1 MSTSS
6 ESGSDKIELDLDL
19 QLLPAW
25 AQRPPE
31 ENKYARYEG
40 RDEER
45 SSRRP
50 SRFQRGD
57 QRRPGRPE
65 FRKDR
70 PEERKFERRP
80 SRPGG
85 PPSPAERK
93 ERFAP
98 RVEVNISVIPEEKGV
113 ESLAKQIHLTGRAY
127 PLFGVAA
134 LVLKRPDR
142 YQVRISVIKNPEGKV
157 LQPLFVC
164 GLDETLWLAEKDAV
178 DHALT
183 KHFAT
188 FYQAERVATDPPKG
202 TYTFVAQCGMS
213 GTVLGPPNYHDY
225 QNKLRRLHGERF
237 GHVPFDVFKSRI
249 KIVRD
254 EAVVKKWIEEQSWKT
269 EYVCLNVPEAAKL
282 PSLDEVEK
290 HFRELHLP
298 IVIKPVETHTLPG
311 NAALGLPDRVLQST
325 VRRALDDQIRFP
337 LKVVNVLSQQFASHG
352 LQFFKVNKTVTHVAV
367 ARPHY
372 LDLEATPVSDSIKRI
387 VEFINSAP
395 NCTRRKLLESLAPG
409 APMTPGEGKEAAAQT
424 ETAPPSPEA
433 AAVVSDLHWLIHQ
446 GHVIE
451 FSSGVLE
458 TAKKPLPRPLKAEP
472 ASAPAREPSETQPG
486 PALLATANPDQS
498 SSPPRAEPPVQTT
511 AETEANQAEPPEP
524 IRDAAEPVSDAAP
537 SASGPE
543 IGLETIAP
551 DETNAPTRPVAES
564 PG

>member
-1 MSTSS
+1 MSTPS
-6 ESGSDKIELDLDL
+6 ESGSGKIELDLDL

-31 ENKYARYEG
+31 ENRYARYEG
-40 RDEER
+40 RDADP

-50 SRFQRGD
+50 SRFQRGE
-57 QRRPGRPE
+57 RRPGRGD

-70 PEERKFERRP
+70 PERPGERKFEKRP
-80 SRPGG
+80 PRPGG
-85 PPSPAERK
+85 PPRPDERK
-93 ERFAP
+93 ERFAR
-98 RVEVNISVIPEEKGV
+98 RVEVSINIIPEEKGV

-142 YQVRISVIKNPEGKV
+142 YQARFNVVKDSEGKV
-157 LQPLFVC
+157 VQPLFVC
-164 GLDETLWLAEKDAV
+164 GLDETLWLSERDAV
-178 DHALT
+178 DHVLT

-213 GTVLGPPNYHDY
+213 GTILGPPNYHDY

-237 GHVPFDVFKSRI
+237 AHVPFDTFKSRI

-269 EYVCLNVPEAAKL
+269 EYVCLNVPEATKL
-282 PSLDEVEK
+282 ANLDDVEK

-298 IVIKPVETHTLPG
+298 IVIKPVEAHTLPG
-311 NAALGLPDRVLQST
+311 HAALGLPDRSLQSA
-325 VRRALDDQIRFP
+325 VRRALDEQIRFP
-337 LKVVNVLSQQFASHG
+337 LKVVNVLSQQFATHG

-372 LDLEATPVSDSIKRI
+372 LDLEATPVSDGIKRI
-387 VEFINSAP
+387 VELINATP
-395 NCTRRKLLESLAPG
+395 NCTRRKLLESLAPS
-409 APMTPGEGKEAAAQT
+409 APMTSGEKKEGAAQT

-433 AAVVSDLHWLIHQ
+433 AGVVSDLHWLIHQ

-458 TAKKPLPRPLKAEP
+458 TAKKPLPRPPRPEP
-472 ASAPAREPSETQPG
+472 ANAPLPAGEAPATPAPHAHEDTG
-486 PALLATANPDQS
+486 PATSPPTAELPKEAVANPDPTTTPDPRPGAGAPVADDAPSGS
-498 SSPPRAEPPVQTT
+498 SSDLGLATT
-511 AETEANQAEPPEP
+511 A
-524 IRDAAEPVSDAAP
+524 SDESAAP
-537 SASGPE
+537 ASRVAGS
-543 IGLETIAP
+543 P
-551 DETNAPTRPVAES
+551 D
-564 PG
+564 